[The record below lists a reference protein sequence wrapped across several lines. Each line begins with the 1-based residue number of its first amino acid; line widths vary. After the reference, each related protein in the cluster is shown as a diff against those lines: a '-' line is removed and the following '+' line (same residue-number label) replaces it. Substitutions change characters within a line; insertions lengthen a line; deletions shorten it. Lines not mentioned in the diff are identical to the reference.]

1 MSASE
6 VKEDSIQFVKEYVET
21 IITKALNELH
31 ESESE
36 PESTAP
42 PLPKVDSNEPCKPIV
57 DHKKLKTENSVE
69 ETTSNTESNSTE
81 LEQHKADTS
90 TETADVGKES
100 AKDFPEEDPPA
111 EIGVTTKF
119 FPDLP
124 ALTADGFETDKLKK
138 TTGQSKERPENYNL
152 NKPGQHGACNPTEE
166 NQKEVN
172 KTPEKTESPKQ
183 VEDLHE
189 ASEKNVNW
197 SIDQQ
202 TESSTKPGPIK
213 RGTQS
218 TEKLFVQTPQEEPGK
233 NSNLENQTISKPTPE
248 STVTN
253 RLQQKLS
260 FSRKDSASQT
270 SKAVTTEFQ
279 ISIYHIV
286 LIIMSSTI
294 A

>member
-31 ESESE
+31 ESERE

-42 PLPKVDSNEPCKPIV
+42 PLPKVDSNEPCKPIA
-57 DHKKLKTENSVE
+57 DHNKLKTENSVE

-81 LEQHKADTS
+81 FEQPKADTS

-119 FPDLP
+119 LP

-138 TTGQSKERPENYNL
+138 TTGQSKEKPENYNL

-166 NQKEVN
+166 NQREVN

-183 VEDLHE
+183 VEDLDE
-189 ASEKNVNW
+189 ASEKNVNR
-197 SIDQQ
+197 SLDQQ
-202 TESSTKPGPIK
+202 TKSSTKPGPLK
-213 RGTQS
+213 RTQS
-218 TEKLFVQTPQEEPGK
+218 TEKLFVQTQQEEPGK
-233 NSNLENQTISKPTPE
+233 NSNLENQTISEPTPE

-260 FSRKDSASQT
+260 FSRKDFASQTSIET